1 MDIYPLLF
9 IFYHFLKKMFSLC
22 SKAID
27 VQPYKNTFKT
37 MYNRKHIP
45 LVAVTNNEGEK
56 MLQTDR
62 GTKDAKPIR

>member
-1 MDIYPLLF
+1 
-9 IFYHFLKKMFSLC
+9 MFSLC